1 MKIVD
6 ARVIVTCPGRNYVL
20 YKIFTDEGVYGVG
33 DGTLNGRELA
43 VAELLE
49 KHITPLLIGR
59 DPDNIEDIW
68 QMLYRG
74 AYWRGG
80 PVQNSALA
88 AVDFALWDI
97 KGKVCNKPVYSLL
110 GGKTRKGALCY
121 THCAGKDQ
129 LEVEDNARQAL
140 AAGFRAVRAQ
150 VSLPGNSSTY
160 GQGGAVEAALAA
172 WDNSSLPLEEIW
184 EPATY
189 LYTIPR
195 LFAHLRS
202 KLGEEVE
209 LLHDVHER
217 LTPIQAARL
226 AKDLEPYRLFFLEDP
241 LRPEHKQSLKIV
253 RDASVTPLAMGE
265 LYSSLWECEQVI
277 TGQLIDYIRC
287 DLAHVGGITAARK
300 IANLA
305 EPFSVHTA
313 WHGPGDASPITHA
326 ANVHV
331 DISIPNFGIQEMV
344 FFPEVVQEVIPGG
357 PTFTSEGYMVV
368 NDKPGLGTDV
378 NEELAKRYPYKRNY
392 LPAARRRD
400 GSVLDW

>member
-6 ARVIVTCPGRNYVL
+6 AKVIVTCPGRNYIL
-20 YKIFTDEGVYGVG
+20 YKIYTDEGVYGVG

-43 VAELLE
+43 VAELLD
-49 KHITPLLIGR
+49 KHITPLLIGK
-59 DPDNIEDIW
+59 DPDKIEDTW

-80 PVQNSALA
+80 PVLNTALS
-88 AVDFALWDI
+88 AVDLALWDI

-110 GGKTRKGALCY
+110 GGKTRLGALCY

-129 LEVEDNARQAL
+129 VAVEDNARQVL
-140 AAGFRAVRAQ
+140 SVGFRAIRAQ
-150 VSLPGNSSTY
+150 VSLPGNTSTY
-160 GQGGAVEAALAA
+160 GQGGASEAAVAA
-172 WDNSSLPLEEIW
+172 WGDGLPFEETW

-189 LYTIPR
+189 LNTIPK
-195 LFAHLRS
+195 LFEHLRS
-202 KLGEEVE
+202 RLGTEVE

-226 AKDLEPYRLFFLEDP
+226 AKDLEPFRMFFLEDP
-241 LRPEHKQSLKIV
+241 IRPEHKQSLKIV
-253 RDASVTPLAMGE
+253 REASVTPLAMGE
-265 LYSSLWECEQVI
+265 LYSSLWECVSVVTEQLV
-277 TGQLIDYIRC
+277 DYVRC

-305 EPFSVHTA
+305 EPFSVQTA

-344 FFPEVVQEVIPGG
+344 FFPELVQEVIPGG
-357 PTFTSEGYMVV
+357 PIFNNGYMIVS
-368 NDKPGLGTDV
+368 DKPGLGTDV
-378 NEELAKRYPYKRNY
+378 NEELAKKYPYKRSY
-392 LPAARRRD
+392 LPIARRLD